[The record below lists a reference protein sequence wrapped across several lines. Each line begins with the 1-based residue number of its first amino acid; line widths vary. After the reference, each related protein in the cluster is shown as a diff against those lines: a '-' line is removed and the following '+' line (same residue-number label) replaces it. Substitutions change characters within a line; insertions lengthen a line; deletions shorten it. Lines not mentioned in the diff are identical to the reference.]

1 MKSKGLR
8 LEYPAI
14 YLIQIQGSLD
24 PQWSSRLSGLSIQ
37 TQHYDDDRLPITTL
51 SGHLIDQAALIGV
64 LNTLYDLRFP
74 LISVECTE
82 ID

>member
-1 MKSKGLR
+1 MQSKGLR
-8 LEYPAI
+8 LEYPAS

-24 PQWSSRLSGLSIQ
+24 PQWSSRLSGLAIQ
-37 TQHYDDDRLPITTL
+37 TQHYEDDRLPITIL
-51 SGHLIDQAALIGV
+51 SGHLTDQAALLGV

-74 LISVECTE
+74 LLSVECTG